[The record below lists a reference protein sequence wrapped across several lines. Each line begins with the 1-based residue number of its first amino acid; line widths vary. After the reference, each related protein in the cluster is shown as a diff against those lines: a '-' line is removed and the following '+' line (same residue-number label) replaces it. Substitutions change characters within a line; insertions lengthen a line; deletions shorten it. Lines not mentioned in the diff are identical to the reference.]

1 MTGFESGLNEIQLA
15 RKIAEATST
24 PESAKALY
32 EKYNVAYNESGIN
45 YSTLVDSIV
54 NDYVENDTTGMEAV
68 DREAYS
74 FAAATYANGFHDGS
88 IDPNN
93 WDEDGFPKNTD
104 PEPTP
109 DPQPDPEPDPESEP
123 EPDDPGDDDGGDEPE
138 QSSLPADTELTRN
151 ATSDETNNIT
161 NKVMQEMTVVDPSG
175 RIDPEALGDKSTKDV
190 EKAVD
195 DYFEKHADELPENVN
210 VDDLKA
216 RVKTAATDA
225 RDNAKMYNEDP
236 DEEKGEFKPYEGVDF
251 NSKDPEYDTP
261 PDEGNESINNDDPST
276 PEKDKGKGQGVND
289 LHQVQVD
296 GKGTKVWV
304 WKDDKGNVHQ
314 STKKPD
320 VPAAETDPSTTDDP
334 SSTGDTAEPQQQVD
348 PDAGLTT
355 FERVGIKADRH
366 LATRPASEWKHS
378 PAVTDDPPQKFDC
391 LAEAINFS
399 LREELQ
405 TPKGKDKQ
413 SQLDRGFTNRAVPE
427 YLDKNFLDQ
436 VVEMAF
442 ETSGAGGTESQIAQ
456 VFASHDRFS
465 RSLAP
470 KNAVFSGFTFFT
482 RPRLCLRDWNICH
495 DRKLSVLMTQDTRSI
510 DFAIR
515 CLLDTRFA
523 AENEN
528 AGKCK
533 LFDKGNPFNVPL
545 CNAVRSVTGFNDPML
560 VTETTEGG
568 FFSEDQTYVI
578 GGDRMART
586 YDINCMFRDYPGSPI
601 LALIDFWTQYMAGL
615 TDGSIQQYADA
626 IDLNRMDYT
635 VSIYRF
641 LMDRTQR
648 NIVRWAKCTG
658 CYPVSPPSGVCFNL
672 NESEFMVEAASSI
685 NVPFKANRIEY
696 DDPVILKE
704 FNMLVRRYC
713 GEDTGLTA
721 GLNSADSKFV
731 AGFSHNV
738 ASNNFAGIPYIRMSP
753 TGGYEL
759 IWLRR
764 DKVGEY
770 IYGYPGV
777 MTGIRAD
784 AKYRE
789 NGVEYRGSGS
799 EDSDQDVRF
808 FI

>member
-1 MTGFESGLNEIQLA
+1 MTGFEPGLNGVQLA
-15 RKIAEATST
+15 RKIAEATSN
-24 PESAKALY
+24 PESARALY
-32 EKYNVAYNESGIN
+32 DKYNVAYNESGTN
-45 YSTLVDSIV
+45 YPALAEAMAS
-54 NDYVENDTTGMEAV
+54 DYVNNESGLEDAN
-68 DREAYS
+68 DREAMIFEAS
-74 FAAATYANGFHDGS
+74 GHATNFHDGTENP
-88 IDPNN
+88 DDY
-93 WDEDGFPKNTD
+93 DEDGIPKQD
-104 PEPTP
+104 DQEPTP
-109 DPQPDPEPDPESEP
+109 EPQPDTEPQPEP
-123 EPDDPGDDDGGDEPE
+123 EPEK
-138 QSSLPADTELTRN
+138 QSSLPADTELTRD
-151 ATSDETNNIT
+151 A
-161 NKVMQEMTVVDPSG
+161 K
-175 RIDPEALGDKSTKDV
+175 PEEVASVLGGMFRQIGT
-190 EKAVD
+190 
-195 DYFEKHADELPENVN
+195 ADESGKISSGALAMWNDRNIDATIDSYIEEHPDSVPEGAN

-216 RVKTAATDA
+216 KAKAAARQA
-225 RDNAKMYNEDP
+225 RDNAVAYRDKPDSEKDWENESDF
-236 DEEKGEFKPYEGVDF
+236 EPYDGVTF
-251 NSKDPEYDTP
+251 TAKEPTAVVQ
-261 PDEGNESINNDDPST
+261 PDEGKESINNDDPST

-289 LHQVQVD
+289 LTQVTVD

-304 WKDDKGNVHQ
+304 WKDDEGNVHQ

-320 VPAAETDPSTTDDP
+320 VPAAETDPGTTDDP
-334 SSTGDTAEPQQQVD
+334 SSTGDTAEPPQQVD

-405 TPKGKDKQ
+405 TPKGRDKQ

-545 CNAVRSVTGFNDPML
+545 CNAVRSITGFNDPML

-784 AKYRE
+784 PKYRE
-789 NGVEYRGSGS
+789 NGVEYRGSGAN
-799 EDSDQDVRF
+799 DSDADVRF

>member
-1 MTGFESGLNEIQLA
+1 MTGFEPGLNGVQLA
-15 RKIAEATST
+15 RKIAEATSN
-24 PESAKALY
+24 PESARALY
-32 EKYNVAYNESGIN
+32 DKYNVAYNESGTN
-45 YSTLVDSIV
+45 YPSLAEAMAS
-54 NDYVENDTTGMEAV
+54 DYVNNESGLEDAN
-68 DREAYS
+68 DREAMIFEAS
-74 FAAATYANGFHDGS
+74 GHATNFHDGTENP
-88 IDPNN
+88 DDY
-93 WDEDGFPKNTD
+93 DEDGIPKQD
-104 PEPTP
+104 DQE
-109 DPQPDPEPDPESEP
+109 PQPEP
-123 EPDDPGDDDGGDEPE
+123 EPEK
-138 QSSLPADTELTRN
+138 QSSLPADTELTRP
-151 ATSDETNNIT
+151 ATTDESKSTT
-161 NKVMQEMTVVDPSG
+161 EDVLKSMGVTKEDGT
-175 RIDPEALGDKSTKDV
+175 IDPKAFEGKSTKDV
-190 EKAVD
+190 EQAVD
-195 DYFEKHADELPENVN
+195 SYFEQNPDKIPEGVN
-210 VDDLKA
+210 KDDLVAK
-216 RVKTAATDA
+216 VKTAAVDV
-225 RDNAKMYNEDP
+225 RDNATMYNEDP
-236 DEEKGEFKPYEGVDF
+236 DDEKGPFDPYENVNFNDKDVD
-251 NSKDPEYDTP
+251 YVVQ
-261 PDEGNESINNDDPST
+261 PDEGKESIDNDDPST

-289 LHQVQVD
+289 LAQVDVD

-304 WKDDKGNVHQ
+304 WKDDEGNVHQ

-601 LALIDFWTQYMAGL
+601 LAMIDFWTQYMAGL

-784 AKYRE
+784 PKYRE
-789 NGVEYRGSGS
+789 NGVEYRGSGAN
-799 EDSDQDVRF
+799 DSDADVRF